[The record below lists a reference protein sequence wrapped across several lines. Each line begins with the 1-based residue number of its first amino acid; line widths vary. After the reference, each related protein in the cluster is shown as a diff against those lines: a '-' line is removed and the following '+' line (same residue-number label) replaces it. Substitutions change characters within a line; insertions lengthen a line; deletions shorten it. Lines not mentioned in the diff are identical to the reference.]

1 MKFEIPQGTKAL
13 KITQV
18 SDPFNQNDLTVELY
32 LYKDNSNTAEP
43 EIAKLKNINKNNSN
57 GIIMKSL
64 NTDFKNYPFAAYVVS
79 NYSDTKI
86 YAVVIELIF
95 TTDIPGK

>member
-13 KITQV
+13 KITRV

-43 EIAKLKNINKNNSN
+43 EIAKLKNIN
-57 GIIMKSL
+57 IINFL
-64 NTDFKNYPFAAYVVS
+64 
-79 NYSDTKI
+79 SD
-86 YAVVIELIF
+86 Y
-95 TTDIPGK
+95 DIIQANQV